1 MHVKD
6 NNALSLVVD
15 VVGKV
20 RGGIY
25 EIFGQQKQTGTEN
38 GKKKP
43 SGKDTCGP
51 ILYILDT
58 TIHCEA
64 QLLLGQSMIHLYFQ
78 VSPSLLLFLANPL
91 FSILSR
97 VSI

>member
-1 MHVKD
+1 MVSQWATK
-6 NNALSLVVD
+6 
-15 VVGKV
+15 
-20 RGGIY
+20 
-25 EIFGQQKQTGTEN
+25 TGTEN

-51 ILYILDT
+51 ILSILDT